1 MKRVCFYHAGCP
13 DGFGAVWSVWRSW
26 GKDGRYIGRG
36 HNDPLPYDELE
47 DALVAFVDIAVD
59 NESLRRLADVA
70 AHVIIL
76 DHHVSAQLRYDSDLP
91 TVNHMEDA
99 GHEILFDLSHSGA
112 VLSWNYFHPD
122 EPPPPLLEYVEDQDL
137 WNWKLEGSEQVNAA
151 IASYPREFEV
161 WDALAQRSTD
171 ELVREGEPIVR
182 ANRME
187 VQRAIKNPE
196 TIFIGSERIEAVN
209 ASVNRSAIGHEL
221 AIRGAFGTAWGCVY
235 RIGGGKVHAT
245 LYSIGD
251 VDVSKVA
258 GSLGGGGHRNAAG
271 FTVSLA
277 EWVDKFQ

>member
-26 GKDGRYIGRG
+26 GTDGRYIGRS

-91 TVNHMEDA
+91 TVNQMEEA

-112 VLSWNYFHPD
+112 VLSWNYFHPG
-122 EPPPPLLEYVEDQDL
+122 EAPPPLLEYVEDQDL

-187 VQRAIKNPE
+187 VQRAIKSPE

-221 AIRGAFGTAWGCVY
+221 ATRGTFGTAWGCVY
-235 RIGGGKVHAT
+235 RISGGNVHAT

-271 FTVSLA
+271 FTVGLA
-277 EWVDKFQ
+277 EWVDKF